1 MIGASQ
7 FHSNKILREFKGV
20 DETKVGFVNALNGYL
35 KSLEEFVRKVHTTGL
50 VWNPNGG
57 DALSLSSSVQSSTPS
72 PAPSG
77 GPQGGPPGPP
87 PPAPKLEPSTSSSSD
102 DTRSSLLAALNQG
115 EGITSRLKKVTDDMK
130 AKNRKDRTGVV
141 TAKTTTTAKKTAQ
154 KFPPKFQLE
163 GSKWVLDYI
172 TDQVTVDIN
181 ETKESVSLY
190 KTDGAMIR
198 INGKF
203 NGLVIDSCRKT
214 TIVFDEA
221 ISSCQLIN
229 CSSVKIQVLGTI
241 PSISIDKTSGC
252 HVYLS
257 KDSINTQI
265 ITSKCDECN
274 VLIQEGED
282 WVEFPV
288 PEQFL
293 SVVVDGKLKTE
304 SVAHIGD

>member
-7 FHSNKILREFKGV
+7 FHSNKILREFKGK

-35 KSLEEFVRKVHTTGL
+35 RSLEDYVKRVHTTGL

-57 DALSLSSSVQSSTPS
+57 DALSVASGIQTSTPS
-72 PAPSG
+72 SAPSG
-77 GPQGGPPGPP
+77 GAPGPA
-87 PPAPKLEPSTSSSSD
+87 PPAPKLSPSVSSSSD
-102 DTRSSLLAALNQG
+102 DARSNLLSALNQG
-115 EGITSRLKKVTDDMK
+115 EGITSKLRKVTDDMK
-130 AKNRKDRTGVV
+130 SKNRKDRTGVV
-141 TAKTTTTAKKTAQ
+141 SAKTTAPAKKTAQ

-163 GSKWVLDYI
+163 GNRWVVDYVTDQITIDI
-172 TDQVTVDIN
+172 TDTIQ
-181 ETKESVSLY
+181 SVSLY
-190 KTDGAMIR
+190 KTDGAVIK

-203 NGLVIDSCRKT
+203 NGMVIDSCRKT

-229 CSSVKIQVLGTI
+229 CNSVKIQVLKTI

-252 HVYLS
+252 HVYLGP
-257 KDSINTQI
+257 DSLSTQI
-265 ITSKCDECN
+265 ITSKSDECN
-274 VLIQEGED
+274 VLVQKGDD

-293 SVVVDGKLKTE
+293 SLVDGDKLKTE
-304 SVAHIGD
+304 PVAHIGD